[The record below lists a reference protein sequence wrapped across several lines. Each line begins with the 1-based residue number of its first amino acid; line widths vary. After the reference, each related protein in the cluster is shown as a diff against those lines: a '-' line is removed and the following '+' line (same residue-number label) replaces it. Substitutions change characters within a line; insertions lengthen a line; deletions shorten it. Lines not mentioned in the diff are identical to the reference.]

1 MNLRYNSS
9 FYLHPL
15 LTEEDPLALTIISSD
30 KTNTSTNNK
39 SFLVISALGADRPGI
54 INEFTESILNNGCN
68 IVDSRMSVLGGE
80 FALMLMVE
88 GNWNTLSKVE
98 KSLQGLGELLGLTI
112 ISKQTKQRE
121 GTQQLIPYSVE
132 VVSLDHPGIV
142 NKLANFFS
150 QRKINI
156 ENLNTNTYAAA
167 HTGAKMFSVN
177 MTVELPAETHIPR
190 LRDEFLDFCD
200 QLNLDA
206 MIEPVR
212 S

>member
-30 KTNTSTNNK
+30 KTNTSTNK

-167 HTGAKMFSVN
+167 HTGAKMVSVN